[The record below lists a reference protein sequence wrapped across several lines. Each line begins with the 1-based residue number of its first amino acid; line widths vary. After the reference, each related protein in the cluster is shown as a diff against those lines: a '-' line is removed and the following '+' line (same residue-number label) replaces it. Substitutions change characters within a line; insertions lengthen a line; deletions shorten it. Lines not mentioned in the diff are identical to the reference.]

1 MLTQVR
7 AFPWWGWLSLVAV
20 AGVGVLAWHR
30 WVTEAPSDASW
41 LDDDQ
46 PPPQAAA
53 MPELLPVRARQRTYP
68 ANLRLWDASRVGD
81 C

>member
-1 MLTQVR
+1 MFARVK
-7 AFPWWGWLSLVAV
+7 AFPWWGFLLIVVV
-20 AGVGVLAWHR
+20 AGVAVVAWHR
-30 WVTEAPSDASW
+30 WVLDAPADASW

-46 PPPQAAA
+46 PPLQASA

-68 ANLRLWDASRVGD
+68 ATLRIWPHSAVGD